1 MSEGESMRLRI
12 PQILLA
18 LLAFTTLTGFTGQGR
33 FSKPVEAG
41 SSSPLLNQLREVVK
55 PVYQLRGALF
65 QLRLE
70 LIAADPANAA
80 DAPLLQPW
88 LDMDEADA
96 GYAALRFDT
105 LRTQEPPKRLKGSAS
120 LAKLLG
126 GMRERKAI
134 EDSFVMLMDVPGM
147 ETGKAFML
155 PEGGIVAL
163 AASNAARQR
172 IETRIASIQRVAASM
187 QNLPAQ
193 IAAVSEAA
201 DAAWKQ
207 TESDAKKAGKGNL
220 NGMLGTAVNVVGAVE
235 IGQEVLKDIEAVPAL
250 VVALGQESV
259 ELSGV
264 FSSLAGSLGGA
275 WSGVNFGSIGG
286 LSKGLPDGSA
296 YDALKGLV
304 PK

>member
-1 MSEGESMRLRI
+1 MRLRLNTVLI
-12 PQILLA
+12 AIT
-18 LLAFTTLTGFTGQGR
+18 AFLTLSGFTGQGR

-80 DAPLLQPW
+80 DAALLQPW
-88 LDMDEADA
+88 LEMDEADA
-96 GYAALRFDT
+96 GYAAMRFDS

-120 LAKLLG
+120 LAKMLG
-126 GMRERKAI
+126 GMRERRAI

-155 PEGGIVAL
+155 PEGGITAL
-163 AASNAARQR
+163 AASAAARQR
-172 IETRIASIQRVAASM
+172 IETRIASIQRVVANFQS
-187 QNLPAQ
+187 LPAQ
-193 IAAVSEAA
+193 ISAVSDAA
-201 DAAWKQ
+201 EAAWKQ
-207 TESDAKKAGKGNL
+207 TEQDAKKAGRGNL
-220 NGMLGTAVNVVGAVE
+220 AGMLGTAVNVVGAVE

-250 VVALGQESV
+250 VAALGQESA

-286 LSKGLPDGSA
+286 LSKGLPAGSA
-296 YDALKGLV
+296 YDALKGIL

>member
-1 MSEGESMRLRI
+1 MRLRV
-12 PQILLA
+12 PQILLV

-70 LIAADPANAA
+70 LIAADPANAS
-80 DAPLLQPW
+80 DAALLQPW
-88 LDMDEADA
+88 LEMDEADA
-96 GYAALRFDT
+96 GYAAMRFDK

-155 PEGGIVAL
+155 PEGGITAL
-163 AASNAARQR
+163 AASAAARQR
-172 IETRIASIQRVAASM
+172 IETRIASIQRVVGSF

-193 IAAVSEAA
+193 ISAVSVAA
-201 DAAWKQ
+201 SEAWKQ
-207 TESDAKKAGKGNL
+207 TEKDANKASKGNL
-220 NGMLGTAVNVVGAVE
+220 GGLLGTAVNVVGAVE
-235 IGQEVLKDIEAVPAL
+235 IGQEVLKDIEAVPELVMAL
-250 VVALGQESV
+250 TSESV

-264 FSSLAGSLGGA
+264 FTSLAGSLGGA
-275 WSGVNFGSIGG
+275 WSGMNFGSIGG
-286 LSKGLPDGSA
+286 LSSGLPAGSA

>member
-1 MSEGESMRLRI
+1 MRLRI
-12 PQILLA
+12 PQILLV

-70 LIAADPANAA
+70 LIAADPANAS
-80 DAPLLQPW
+80 DAALLQPW
-88 LDMDEADA
+88 LEMDEADA
-96 GYAALRFDT
+96 GYAAMRFDK

-155 PEGGIVAL
+155 PEGGITAL
-163 AASNAARQR
+163 AASAAARQR
-172 IETRIASIQRVAASM
+172 IETRIASIQRVVGSF

-193 IAAVSEAA
+193 ISAVSVAA
-201 DAAWKQ
+201 SEAWKQ
-207 TESDAKKAGKGNL
+207 TEKDANKASKGNL
-220 NGMLGTAVNVVGAVE
+220 GGLLGTAVNVVGAVE
-235 IGQEVLKDIEAVPAL
+235 IGQEVLKDIEAVPELVMAL
-250 VVALGQESV
+250 TSESV

-264 FSSLAGSLGGA
+264 FTSLAGSLGGA
-275 WSGVNFGSIGG
+275 WSGMNFGSIGG
-286 LSKGLPDGSA
+286 LSSGLPAGSA

>member
-1 MSEGESMRLRI
+1 MRLRV
-12 PQILLA
+12 PQILLV

-33 FSKPVEAG
+33 FTKPVEAG

-80 DAPLLQPW
+80 DAALLQPW
-88 LDMDEADA
+88 LEMDEADA
-96 GYAALRFDT
+96 GYAAMRFDK
-105 LRTQEPPKRLKGSAS
+105 LRTQERLKGSAS
-120 LAKLLG
+120 LAKMLG
-126 GMRERKAI
+126 GMQERKAI
-134 EDSFVMLMDVPGM
+134 ENSFVMLMDVPGM
-147 ETGKAFML
+147 ETGKAFVL

-207 TESDAKKAGKGNL
+207 TEKDANKASKGDL
-220 NGMLGTAVNVVGAVE
+220 GGMLGTAVNLVGAVE

-275 WSGVNFGSIGG
+275 WSGMNFGSIGG
-286 LSKGLPDGSA
+286 LSSGLPDGSA
-296 YDALKGLV
+296 YDALKGML

>member
-1 MSEGESMRLRI
+1 MRVRI
-12 PQILLA
+12 PQILLV

-33 FSKPVEAG
+33 FTKPVEAG

-80 DAPLLQPW
+80 DAALLQPW
-88 LDMDEADA
+88 LEMDEADA
-96 GYAALRFDT
+96 GYAAMRFDK

-120 LAKLLG
+120 LAKMLG
-126 GMRERKAI
+126 GMQERKAI
-134 EDSFVMLMDVPGM
+134 ENSFVMLMDVPGM
-147 ETGKAFML
+147 ETGKAFVL

-207 TESDAKKAGKGNL
+207 TEKDANKASKGNL

-235 IGQEVLKDIEAVPAL
+235 IGQEVLKDIEAVPEL
-250 VVALGQESV
+250 VMALGHESV

-275 WSGVNFGSIGG
+275 WSGMNFGSIGG
-286 LSKGLPDGSA
+286 LSSGLPDGGA
-296 YDALKGLV
+296 YEALKGML

>member
-1 MSEGESMRLRI
+1 MRLRI
-12 PQILLA
+12 PQILLV

-70 LIAADPANAA
+70 LIAADPANAS
-80 DAPLLQPW
+80 DAALLQPW
-88 LDMDEADA
+88 LEMDEADA
-96 GYAALRFDT
+96 GYAAMRFDK

-155 PEGGIVAL
+155 PEGGITAL
-163 AASNAARQR
+163 ADSAAARQR
-172 IETRIASIQRVAASM
+172 IETRIASIQRVVGSF

-193 IAAVSEAA
+193 ISAVSVAA
-201 DAAWKQ
+201 SEAWKQ
-207 TESDAKKAGKGNL
+207 TEKDANKASKGNL
-220 NGMLGTAVNVVGAVE
+220 GGLLGTAVNVVGAVE
-235 IGQEVLKDIEAVPAL
+235 IGQEVLKDIEAVPELVMAL
-250 VVALGQESV
+250 TSESV

-264 FSSLAGSLGGA
+264 FTSLAGSLGGA
-275 WSGVNFGSIGG
+275 WSGMNFGSIGG
-286 LSKGLPDGSA
+286 LSSGLPAGSA